1 MDSSTNETLPN
12 NVENKSARI
21 LPLVLKNVSYE
32 KAGMRLIKDLSVT
45 FNFGS
50 LTVILGP
57 NGAGKSLL
65 LRLCHGLIK
74 PSKGTV
80 DWCGPKVSVPQ
91 RYQAMVFQRPVML
104 RRSVIANLS
113 HSLKYRGINKAERTQ
128 KIENILKKILILQNF
143 RIKVLIQILHSVWE
157 LGMISQL
164 LLKKRLNLYKITT
177 EVSET

>member
-1 MDSSTNETLPN
+1 MDSSTNQTLPS
-12 NVENKSARI
+12 NVDDKSARI

-80 DWCGPKVSVPQ
+80 DWCGPKVSVPSVIKQ
-91 RYQAMVFQRPVML
+91 WYSSDRLCLGVALLPILAIVSSIGEL
-104 RRSVIANLS
+104 IRRSA
-113 HSLKYRGINKAERTQ
+113 LKR
-128 KIENILKKILILQNF
+128 
-143 RIKVLIQILHSVWE
+143 
-157 LGMISQL
+157 
-164 LLKKRLNLYKITT
+164 
-177 EVSET
+177 